1 MRTATR
7 PGAFAL
13 LALSMIAVP
22 AAHAQNP
29 SVNPNTAALDPIRGR
44 DPFPAT
50 SGRQIDDW
58 INWELSNIAASGR
71 REAYKEYT
79 ERFVSQLTNPGNSA
93 SFVGALAGQTT
104 GIAITQFDRP
114 NLNLNV
120 AICIT
125 RSMVELNRIEVVDGL
140 LAALTSRVEAPRFL
154 ALRGLENLRPA
165 IAAQSDVLTKVVTAL
180 RTAGVKETN
189 PVVVGHVYMA
199 LGFPSLTAD
208 ALSAYDAILDQRL
221 KTRRGGAIVV
231 DGAEIEAWEYFR
243 TPAIASG
250 LNDSQKTPLVKKVAA
265 FLGLDSKRGAQ
276 LHAQREA
283 LLAANPD
290 SFNPD
295 LYRELDRIER
305 GLDGMDELLASLTS
319 LSTGGDVRRALAAGD
334 WNDILAQVAR
344 WIGDADTNA
353 RGALAAAPW
362 SVPAG
367 GN

>member
-13 LALSMIAVP
+13 LALFLMVGSV
-22 AAHAQNP
+22 AHAQGQP
-29 SVNPNTAALDPIRGR
+29 PNPNAAALDPIRNR
-44 DPFPAT
+44 DPFPTT
-50 SGRQIDDW
+50 SGRLIEDW
-58 INWELSNIAASGR
+58 INWELGNIASSGQPD
-71 REAYKEYT
+71 AYKIYT
-79 ERFVSQLTNPGNSA
+79 QRFVSQLTNSGNSA
-93 SFVGALAGQTT
+93 SFVGALAGQAT
-104 GIAITQFDRP
+104 GVAKAQFARP

-125 RSMVELNRIEVVDGL
+125 RSLVELNRIEVVDGL
-140 LAALTSRVEAPRFL
+140 LVALSSDVEGARFL

-165 IAAQSDVLTKVVTAL
+165 IAAQNDELTEVVAEL

-189 PVVVGHVYMA
+189 PVLVGHVYMA
-199 LGFPSLTAD
+199 LGFPSITTEAFD
-208 ALSAYDAILDQRL
+208 AYVAILDQRL
-221 KTRRGGAIVV
+221 KTRRGGATVV

-243 TPAIASG
+243 TPAIASA
-250 LNDSQKTPLVKKVAA
+250 LNNQQKTPLVQKVAG
-265 FLGLDSKRGAQ
+265 FLGLDAKRGAK

-283 LLAANPD
+283 LLATNPD

-295 LYRELDRIER
+295 LFKELDRIER
-305 GLDGMDELLASLTS
+305 CLDGMDELLASVTALPG
-319 LSTGGDVRRALAAGD
+319 GGDVRKALAAGD

-353 RGALAAAPW
+353 TGALAAAPW